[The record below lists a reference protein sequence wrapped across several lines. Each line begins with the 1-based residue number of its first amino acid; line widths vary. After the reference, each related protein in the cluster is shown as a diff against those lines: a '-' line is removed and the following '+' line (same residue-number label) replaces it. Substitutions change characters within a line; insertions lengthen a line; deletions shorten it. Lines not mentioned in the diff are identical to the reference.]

1 MLEDTMPDD
10 KLSMLDDQIKQILS
24 RFESR
29 SKNFENSFKILLLFS
44 ILFLFIIQIPYL
56 SIQVKK
62 ENINNEIKS
71 VLSHVASDSIDA
83 QYFKNVQS
91 GINNL
96 QRAIKRSPEELREF
110 VMREINSSQNQN
122 FTPNQQQQAIE
133 SVSNKDNLNKLVENE
148 LEKHF
153 QDYKKILINE
163 IIQPLDSLGEKDL
176 TKFISDLDT
185 LQNIFYSNYNE
196 NPDFWHTYAGK
207 EDFFFAFDR
216 NVNSYFSQFI
226 EKLEK
231 GKNDVTERL
240 KRENHS
246 KDSLI
251 NVVEK
256 QKDIE
261 QQITARMEQIEFPFG
276 KIPIG
281 LSESIAVF
289 PLLITVGFLFLLSLL
304 RETIKLRKNL
314 HSLYLQK
321 DPERQVFT
329 DTQISLIAPLL
340 IDPLLPVKSQRIK
353 VILITLPLIIFITA
367 VCIAIYTW
375 TLPGAVIITASDTW
389 WIYTILYLL
398 SLILCIINFN
408 KLFAD
413 LDMKEI

>member
-1 MLEDTMPDD
+1 M
-10 KLSMLDDQIKQILS
+10 
-24 RFESR
+24 
-29 SKNFENSFKILLLFS
+29 
-44 ILFLFIIQIPYL
+44 
-56 SIQVKK
+56 
-62 ENINNEIKS
+62 
-71 VLSHVASDSIDA
+71 
-83 QYFKNVQS
+83 
-91 GINNL
+91 
-96 QRAIKRSPEELREF
+96 
-110 VMREINSSQNQN
+110 
-122 FTPNQQQQAIE
+122 
-133 SVSNKDNLNKLVENE
+133 
-148 LEKHF
+148 
-153 QDYKKILINE
+153 
-163 IIQPLDSLGEKDL
+163 
-176 TKFISDLDT
+176 DT

>member
-1 MLEDTMPDD
+1 MPDD

-216 NVNSYFSQFI
+216 NVNSYLSQFI